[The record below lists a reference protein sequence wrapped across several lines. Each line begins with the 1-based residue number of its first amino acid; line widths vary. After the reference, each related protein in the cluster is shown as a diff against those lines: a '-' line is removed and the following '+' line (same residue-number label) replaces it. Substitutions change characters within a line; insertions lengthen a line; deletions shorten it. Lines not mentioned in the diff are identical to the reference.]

1 MKKISSALKNYIVD
15 AVLLIALGLVML
27 IWPQWSLKIIFTW
40 TGIGFIVMGL
50 IKCVVFFAKKDKKER
65 RTIDLVVGILQVV
78 GGILAIIFADFLASH
93 FPIIAAVLLA
103 YGAIMM
109 IIRAVRL
116 KDGKKNSFIVSLVL
130 GIVTLVLAAVVFV
143 HPAIFADLMMQLT
156 GAAMIVEG
164 ISLLIVMAQK
174 EE

>member
-1 MKKISSALKNYIVD
+1 
-15 AVLLIALGLVML
+15 
-27 IWPQWSLKIIFTW
+27 
-40 TGIGFIVMGL
+40 
-50 IKCVVFFAKKDKKER
+50 
-65 RTIDLVVGILQVV
+65 
-78 GGILAIIFADFLASH
+78 
-93 FPIIAAVLLA
+93 
-103 YGAIMM
+103 MM